1 MIVFLLLGLL
11 LLAVAIICLVWCLL
25 LATIPYFTI
34 FHHPHI
40 LTMGV
45 QEYLASHNVERS
57 DVGPFL
63 FIHTI
68 LSAILVGSTWGICY
82 FAGKHPL
89 PQSFMTS
96 SKHEV
101 PNSILLRSIS
111 KMPLLSDG
119 LKRKACQAM
128 VSAHLNLSDIII
140 QVIHNI
146 QLDFTRACI
155 TKE

>member
-1 MIVFLLLGLL
+1 MTVFLLLLCLDCFYLQLL
-11 LLAVAIICLVWCLL
+11 FFAMVWCLL
-25 LATIPYFTI
+25 LAIPYFTI
-34 FHHPHI
+34 FHHPHHPHI

-45 QEYLASHNVERS
+45 QEYLASHNIERS

-128 VSAHLNLSDIII
+128 VSAHRDILISSYSYT
-140 QVIHNI
+140 HNKS
-146 QLDFTRACI
+146 FI
-155 TKE
+155 TYN